1 MRTVPFHLFGASRP
15 ERTLSNEVFPDPT
28 KRNNYQKLIECEY
41 AFKNKTSK
49 FGDLV
54 KEMNLFEFWKIT
66 HRLDQQ

>member
-1 MRTVPFHLFGASRP
+1 
-15 ERTLSNEVFPDPT
+15 
-28 KRNNYQKLIECEY
+28 LIECEY